1 MIIKKIIFVAV
12 LLIATS
18 IVAQRK
24 PDHEKIKALKIAY
37 LTEKLDLTTNE
48 AQKFWPVYNAHE
60 EKVEKIRM
68 QQRSEIHEKIREID
82 KLSEKE
88 LNKLLELEI
97 SLNEKKHALEEKFIL
112 DVRKVVSAKKTFIM
126 LQSEYGFK
134 RKLLHQYRKKHK
146 SENK

>member
-1 MIIKKIIFVAV
+1 MVIKKTIFFAV
-12 LLIATS
+12 LCIATS
-18 IVAQRK
+18 ICAQRK

-48 AQKFWPVYNAHE
+48 AQKFWPVYNAYE

-68 QQRSEIHEKIREID
+68 QQRSEIHEKLREIG

-97 SLNEKKHALEEKFIL
+97 SLNKQKHVLEEKLIQ
-112 DVRKVVSAKKTFIM
+112 DVRKVISAKKTFIM

>member
-1 MIIKKIIFVAV
+1 MVIKKTIFVAV
-12 LLIATS
+12 LCIATS
-18 IVAQRK
+18 ICAQRK
-24 PDHEKIKALKIAY
+24 PDYEKIKTLKIAY
-37 LTEKLDLTTNE
+37 LTEKLNLTTNE
-48 AQKFWPVYNAHE
+48 AQKFWPVYNAYE

-68 QQRSEIHEKIREID
+68 QQRSEIHEKLRKID

-97 SLNEKKHALEEKFIL
+97 SLNKQKHVLEEKLIQ
-112 DVRKVVSAKKTFIM
+112 DVRKVISAKKTFIM

>member
-1 MIIKKIIFVAV
+1 MIIKKTIFVAV

-18 IVAQRK
+18 IFAQRK

-37 LTEKLDLTTNE
+37 LTEKLDLTSNE

-68 QQRSEIHEKIREID
+68 QQRSEIYKKLREID

-88 LNKLLELEI
+88 LSKLLELEI
-97 SLNEKKHALEEKFIL
+97 SLNKQKHVLEEKLIQ
-112 DVRKVVSAKKTFIM
+112 DIRKVVSAKKTFIM
-126 LQSEYGFK
+126 LQSESGFK

-146 SENK
+146 SENR